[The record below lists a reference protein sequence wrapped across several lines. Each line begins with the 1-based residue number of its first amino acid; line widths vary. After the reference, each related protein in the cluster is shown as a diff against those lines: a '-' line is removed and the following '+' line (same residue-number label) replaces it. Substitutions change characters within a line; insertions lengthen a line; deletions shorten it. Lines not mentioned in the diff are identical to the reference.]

1 MIYDIYEIYDNIRNR
16 VKKCS
21 CCNVQQSTF
30 ESTVGISR
38 YIAAFQLL
46 EGCLGA
52 KRTQITTKHS
62 NSRREFARLSQIY
75 QPETKTTSASAFVI
89 NIARIAN
96 AVQCHSELSGNKESR
111 EFRFSIISASTVK
124 SLL

>member
-46 EGCLGA
+46 EDCLGA

-89 NIARIAN
+89 KR
-96 AVQCHSELSGNKESR
+96 VFWC
-111 EFRFSIISASTVK
+111 
-124 SLL
+124 